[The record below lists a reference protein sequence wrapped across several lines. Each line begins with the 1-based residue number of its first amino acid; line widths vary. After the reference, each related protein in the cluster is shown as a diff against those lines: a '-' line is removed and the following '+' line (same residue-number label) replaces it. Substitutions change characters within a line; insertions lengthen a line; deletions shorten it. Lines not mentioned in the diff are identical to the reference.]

1 MIPSFMIVLYIFY
14 VLVIILILEERDHT
28 PAMDLSNIL
37 AYVFVVIM
45 EEPKQV
51 NFMHG

>member
-1 MIPSFMIVLYIFY
+1 MIPCFIVLYISY
-14 VLVIILILEERDHT
+14 VFVVILILQEPDHT
-28 PAMDLSNIL
+28 PSMDLSNIF